1 MKKYLDSINSNLSK
15 VLGPLI
21 DLEPKILNNKVTI
34 SKAEEMFRI
43 YEQYDFIKRSNIEH
57 LNFKVAY
64 TIPRGV
70 TDVMGKGVAIEG
82 LEMFRDSLEVLQNS
96 FTNKKLIDSTNFFDQ
111 DFYNVGNSWELIS
124 GLEQFNSIKEI
135 QDIFSISEILDPLIS
150 EIKAMEKNY
159 SQGFIYDE
167 EDVNNVKTVSEDI
180 VKEIGYKEINEEITE
195 EESKNYL
202 KQLSDLLWEYRGL
215 VNLLVAVSSLAILYN
230 SVLEDDGPFWIIMS
244 RLDTVLGLLNH
255 MKRQFKID

>member
-1 MKKYLDSINSNLSK
+1 MKNNLDSIYPN
-15 VLGPLI
+15 
-21 DLEPKILNNKVTI
+21 I
-34 SKAEEMFRI
+34 SKMLNPLKDFKIEIFNNQVAIPKTEEMFRAH
-43 YEQYDFIKRSNIEH
+43 EGFGFIKNNNIKY
-57 LNFKVAY
+57 LNFKVVD
-64 TIPRGV
+64 TIPRGI
-70 TDVMGKGVAIEG
+70 TDVMGKDATIEG
-82 LEMFRDSLEVLQNS
+82 LEMYKDPLAGVEKLFS
-96 FTNKKLIDSTNFFDQ
+96 NKKLIDSIKNFDQ
-111 DFYNVGNSWELIS
+111 DFYNVGNSWELIG
-124 GLEQFNSIKEI
+124 GLERFNSIKEI

-150 EIKAMEKNY
+150 EIKAMGKNN

-244 RLDTVLGLLNH
+244 RLDTVLGLLNY